1 VCAVRKMVHVCL
13 SFMLVLI
20 VFLAGCSSNETTSK
34 KSSKDDEKKQTSNDG
49 TVLRF
54 ATWDAGKNL
63 KIQQQIAKKFEE
75 PNLHFTT
82 HDMRDPFG
90 SNCFDYVFN
99 FFTSFGYF
107 KNNEDN
113 HQVIRN
119 ICHSLKPGGVLVLD
133 YLNVNYSEDNQV
145 DNEEKEIDGIIYHIT
160 RWNDTTHFYKLI
172 EIDNIQAEG
181 KFEYMEKVEKL
192 RLVDFDILFKR
203 NGLKLK
209 KVFGDY
215 SLNEYDPEYS
225 PRLIMVVEKD

>member
-1 VCAVRKMVHVCL
+1 M
-13 SFMLVLI
+13 
-20 VFLAGCSSNETTSK
+20 
-34 KSSKDDEKKQTSNDG
+34 
-49 TVLRF
+49 
-54 ATWDAGKNL
+54 
-63 KIQQQIAKKFEE
+63 
-75 PNLHFTT
+75 
-82 HDMRDPFG
+82 
-90 SNCFDYVFN
+90 
-99 FFTSFGYF
+99 
-107 KNNEDN
+107 
-113 HQVIRN
+113 
-119 ICHSLKPGGVLVLD
+119 SLKPKGTLVLD

-160 RWNDTTHFYKLI
+160 RWNDATHFYKLI
-172 EIDNIQAEG
+172 EIDNIQADG